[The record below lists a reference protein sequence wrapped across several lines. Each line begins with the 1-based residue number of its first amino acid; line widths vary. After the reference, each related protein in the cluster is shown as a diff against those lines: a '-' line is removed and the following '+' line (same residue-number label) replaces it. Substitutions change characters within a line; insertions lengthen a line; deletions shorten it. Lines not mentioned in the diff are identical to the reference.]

1 MCIVRHFRGL
11 MIRSLV
17 GMLLAAPLLVTAA
30 EPGIRGFDFKNFE
43 YPWLRGSGVPS
54 SWNWLGAIPRPRV
67 RLHNGN
73 FTFDPSDPPRSD
85 YLQLGSVTFGDLD
98 GEGQDEAA
106 VDLYYGTGG
115 TAGWHYLYIFKAAS
129 GTAAPI
135 GILKSGSRADG
146 GLANVR
152 IRRGLLILDFAD
164 GDRRKGDCCSRGII
178 RVNYRLQGGR
188 FIETGAR
195 QKDSIRFIYYP
206 FDKQGPQTVTTRLD
220 KQNVNIVYTD
230 ANGIKKPLTSSGVN
244 TEPGLSPDKSSVVFL
259 RKPNPKVKEI
269 WAIGTDGSGSRP
281 LLQGPVRWNNRV
293 YPSSSLRLP
302 RWSTDGQ
309 AVYFITDF
317 TTTSGALWRLDL
329 ATGKAAVMIPDAEMY
344 GVIQTGRYRG
354 FLVANQRSLSKAES
368 DGSRYPVY
376 PFFLYT
382 ARGEKVQE
390 IADETD
396 DLERL
401 LADWESR

>member
-1 MCIVRHFRGL
+1 MGHSRYLTVRL
-11 MIRSLV
+11 LV
-17 GMLLAAPLLVTAA
+17 SVLFTAPLMLTAA
-30 EPGIRGFDFKNFE
+30 EPGIRKVDFKNFE
-43 YPWLRGSGVPS
+43 YPWPQRSGVPS
-54 SWNWLGAIPRPRV
+54 SWNWLGTIPRSRV
-67 RLHNGN
+67 RLQNGKL
-73 FTFDPSDPPRSD
+73 TFDPADPPRSD
-85 YLQLGSVTFGDLD
+85 YLQLGSITFGDLD
-98 GEGQDEAA
+98 GDRQDEAA
-106 VDLYYGTGG
+106 VNLYYGTGG
-115 TAGWHYLYIFKAAS
+115 TASWHYLYIFKAAN
-129 GTAAPI
+129 GTVAPI
-135 GILKSGSRADG
+135 GILRSGSRAYG
-146 GLANVR
+146 GLANVK
-152 IRRGLLILDFAD
+152 ISRGLLILDFAD
-164 GDRRKGDCCSRGII
+164 GERQEGECCSRGVI
-178 RVNYRLQGGR
+178 RVSYRFQGGR

-195 QKDSIRFIYYP
+195 QKDSVRYIYYP

-244 TEPGLSPDKSSVVFL
+244 TEPGLSHDKSSVVFL
-259 RKPNPKVKEI
+259 RQPNEQEKEI
-269 WAIGTDGSGSRP
+269 WAIGTDGSGLRP
-281 LLQGPVRWNNRV
+281 LFQGPLRWNNQV

-329 ATGKAAVMIPDAEMY
+329 ATGKAAVMIPDAVMY
-344 GVIQTGRYRG
+344 GVIQNGRYRG

-390 IADETD
+390 LADETE
-396 DLERL
+396 DLEQL
-401 LADWESR
+401 LADWEGR